1 MASLATGIPWKTH
14 ISAGNE
20 PLHIDSRN
28 STRPDSIR
36 FDSIRFDLIRLARM
50 PIRLDCVSIGSERDA
65 QRGGELLREIYVES
79 DAID

>member
-36 FDSIRFDLIRLARM
+36 FDSIRFDSARKNADSTGLRVDRQRAGRAEGRGV
-50 PIRLDCVSIGSERDA
+50 IARNICGIGCD
-65 QRGGELLREIYVES
+65 
-79 DAID
+79 